1 MGLSFFHFHPFTNRM
16 RFVYSENC
24 HLQLRDT
31 EFFPVFFCEIFSLFF
46 CEFFLYFYRFFYTPL
61 QGVFNPLQ
69 EQVFV
74 SHNISIITM
83 YLHNVF
89 SGFVSIFCIYFLYLL
104 FVPIWKDYLPAKN
117 PTNKI
122 KQKTQT
128 KQNLSTQTTPQNFD
142 KAFSKQHLLLSKM
155 CVNTHFVLLI
165 TSSKRLFRACCC
177 CAVLNTHF
185 RTD

>member
-1 MGLSFFHFHPFTNRM
+1 
-16 RFVYSENC
+16 
-24 HLQLRDT
+24 
-31 EFFPVFFCEIFSLFF
+31 
-46 CEFFLYFYRFFYTPL
+46 
-61 QGVFNPLQ
+61 
-69 EQVFV
+69 
-74 SHNISIITM
+74 M
-83 YLHNVF
+83 YLNNVF

-104 FVPIWKDYLPAKN
+104 FVPIWKDYFPEKN

-165 TSSKRLFRACCC
+165 TSSKRLFKACCC